1 MKLIFS
7 QWRRTFDLRKALIPV
22 TPECRT
28 PPAVQILNHTIFLF
42 QPLPELLLTKRTM
55 TFSTKFIGD
64 MPQNHTRMLSE
75 LFSQPAVDL
84 CHFFSVYRWGIT
96 VIMSS
101 TEQILLPLFIHTQY
115 FRVLIRKPF
124 RSCTGRCGQN
134 CRNSLC
140 VKWINHFFEPVKLII
155 SLFRLQHRPGEHS
168 YRYRINLCLF
178 KILNVLFQYI
188 RAVQPLLRV
197 VVSAM

>member
-1 MKLIFS
+1 MSYTTGCSDS
-7 QWRRTFDLRKALIPV
+7 QSYHISFPATPGTSPDKADNDILHQIHWRYATESHPDAFRTFLPACGRSLPLFLCIPV
-22 TPECRT
+22 RYNSDYVFHRT
-28 PPAVQILNHTIFLF
+28 
-42 QPLPELLLTKRTM
+42 
-55 TFSTKFIGD
+55 D
-64 MPQNHTRMLSE
+64 
-75 LFSQPAVDL
+75 
-84 CHFFSVYRWGIT
+84 
-96 VIMSS
+96 SS
-101 TEQILLPLFIHTQY
+101 PLFIHTQY

-155 SLFRLQHRPGEHS
+155 SSYPASPREHS
-168 YRYRINLCLF
+168 YRYRIDLCLF